1 MALIKCTKCGQMV
14 SDRAEK
20 CPKCGYPVHLSMKQ
34 QEETKQSV
42 EPHATTFNTPQ
53 EEVINDSPQPPQ
65 RSNKKGIIIAV
76 IDDNLQYPQQARDI
90 QGTVRV
96 EFIIEKNGNVS
107 DVKINKSLDET
118 LDKEACRIVEAT
130 NGKWYPAQKDGKA
143 VRMKYI
149 LPIRFAMQ

>member
-1 MALIKCTKCGQMV
+1 MV

-42 EPHATTFNTPQ
+42 EPYATTFNTPQ

-76 IDDNLQYPQQARDI
+76 IVVVVVIIGCGVFALLNNNNGA
-90 QGTVRV
+90 V
-96 EFIIEKNGNVS
+96 EI
-107 DVKINKSLDET
+107 
-118 LDKEACRIVEAT
+118 
-130 NGKWYPAQKDGKA
+130 
-143 VRMKYI
+143 
-149 LPIRFAMQ
+149 